1 MKIMESRVKSII
13 REEVGRAIRSRLL
26 READPDY
33 PYPPDARSNRER
45 DAYFARGEDPAE
57 AAAERAMAGE
67 DDEGDDD
74 YYGDDDPF
82 GDDAVI
88 AAGVEDGG
96 GGSGGEVVLAF
107 KRMQPKPQGLIIDCS
122 EMEGSGGGRY
132 PAYMAIRGKIK
143 KISNDVGEIA
153 FDLVNM
159 LDGGDVRSLPPGLYV
174 AGPRDDD
181 DGNMTFEISN

>member
-1 MKIMESRVKSII
+1 MKISKQ
-13 REEVGRAIRSRLL
+13 LL
-26 READPDY
+26 RQLVLEEISKKRSMLNEGPD
-33 PYPPDARSNRER
+33 
-45 DAYFARGEDPAE
+45 
-57 AAAERAMAGE
+57 

-74 YYGDDDPF
+74 YYDDPDPF